1 MTDGKRIEAMANG
14 SAEEGRRSW
23 PPRGWPLYLPIFL
36 TVVAGLIITLVVFA
50 VFQGSERAR
59 MHSEFETMAADRAQ
73 AIRAALAEDFTEL
86 DLLAGYVRSSLEL
99 AKSRYGEFALEFGKL
114 ARRIPAQEPDTQAV
128 AFLARVAGPDRSAF
142 ESTWARDLPV
152 GITEL
157 ATGSDLHPEGKKGIY
172 FPVTVIEPYENT
184 AAMSGLD
191 FGSVPAMRTALDR
204 ALATGRIATSS
215 GTRLPASTPHPVIWQ
230 FLAVYRDSSVAASP
244 SERGQMIGLV
254 STAFRIDQM
263 VDLALKDLS
272 PAGLD
277 IELLDLQAP
286 ASQQQLYYR
295 RAKVVGYEGTP
306 PLRNW
311 LSWSTTIDAGER
323 TWTMRAYPTRDF
335 MTKHGSWQ
343 SWVILAGGLLITAM
357 GSLYFAG
364 GLRRTARVESL
375 VAERT
380 QALALE
386 VSKHQQL
393 EKALA
398 ESRAT
403 LAGQVDRLASRN
415 KEVQKLNEVG
425 DMLQSCVST
434 EEAYPLIRQHLP
446 GLLPGSSGALYVH
459 DPLKNLFTAMADWG
473 ERPPA
478 AGAFTA
484 EDCWALRR
492 GRVYPPSGSVQAL
505 PCRHLT
511 RGQEEGSLCVPI
523 AATGKTIG
531 LFHAL
536 RCPEESQAFAV
547 SVAEHIGL
555 ALSNLML
562 RSDLRQL
569 SIRDPLTGLFNR
581 RYMEETLELEI
592 SRAERKEHSIGVI
605 MLDID
610 HFKTFNDRFGH
621 AAGDEL
627 LQSLGQLIRDNL
639 RAGDVACRYGGE
651 EFVLI
656 MPEAAEEAATRRAE
670 ALRARALEM
679 EVRHLD
685 TVLGPVSISLGI
697 GLYPDHGRTRDLLL
711 GSADA
716 ALYKAKAA
724 GRNRVVLAQTADG

>member
-1 MTDGKRIEAMANG
+1 MMKVQTV
-14 SAEEGRRSW
+14 EERRSW
-23 PPRGWPLYLPIFL
+23 PPRGWPLYIPIFL
-36 TVVAGLIITLVVFA
+36 TVIAGLVITLVVFG
-50 VFQGSERAR
+50 VFQASERAR

-86 DLLAGYVRSSLEL
+86 DLLAGYVRSSNEL
-99 AKSRYGEFALEFGKL
+99 KTNRLGEFALEFGKI
-114 ARRIPAQEPDTQAV
+114 ARRIPTQEPDTQAV
-128 AFLARVAGPDRSAF
+128 GFISRVPGQDRAAF
-142 ESTWARDLPV
+142 ESSWSRELT
-152 GITEL
+152 GGMSITEL
-157 ATGSDLHPEGKKGIY
+157 GTGTDPHAAGKRSLY
-172 FPVTVIEPYENT
+172 FPATIMEPYEYT
-184 AAMSGLD
+184 VGMGGLD
-191 FGSVPAMRTALDR
+191 FGSVPALRSALDR
-204 ALATGRIATSS
+204 AIASGRLATST
-215 GTRLPASTPHPVIWQ
+215 GTRLPTAAPHPVIWQ
-230 FLAVYRDSSVAASP
+230 FLAVYRDSSAASSP
-244 SERGQMIGLV
+244 SSRGQMIGV
-254 STAFRIDQM
+254 VAMAFRIDQM

-286 ASQQQLYYR
+286 AAQQELFYR
-295 RAKVVGYEGTP
+295 RAKVVGYEVTP
-306 PLRNW
+306 VLRNW

-323 TWTMRAYPTRDF
+323 TWTMRAYPTHDF
-335 MTKHGSWQ
+335 MAKHSTWQ
-343 SWVILAGGLLITAM
+343 PLIILAGGLLLTAM
-357 GSLYFAG
+357 ASLYFAG

-386 VSKHQQL
+386 VAKHEQL
-393 EKALA
+393 ERELA

-415 KEVQKLNEVG
+415 REVQLLNEVG

-434 EEAYPLIRQHLP
+434 DEAFPLIRQHLP
-446 GLLPGSSGALYVH
+446 GLLAGTSGALYVQ
-459 DPLKNLFTAMADWG
+459 DPQRSLFVAMAEWG
-473 ERPPA
+473 ESPPGA
-478 AGAFTA
+478 AAFTA
-484 EDCWALRR
+484 TDCWALRR
-492 GRVYPPSGSVQAL
+492 GRVYPPADSPKAL
-505 PCRHLT
+505 PCRHLAP
-511 RGQEEGSLCVPI
+511 GQEEGSLCVPI
-523 AATGKTIG
+523 AVTGKTIG

-536 RCPEESQAFAV
+536 RLPAESQAFAV

-562 RSDLRQL
+562 RTDLRQL

-592 SRAERKEHSIGVI
+592 SRAERKEHAIGVI

-627 LQSLGQLIRDNL
+627 LQSLGQLIRTNL

-656 MPEAAEEAATRRAE
+656 MPEASEEAAQRRAE
-670 ALRARALEM
+670 ELRVHAHEM

-685 TVLGPVSISLGI
+685 TVLGPVSLSLGV
-697 GLYPDHGRTRDLLL
+697 GLYPDHGRTRDAILAA
-711 GSADA
+711 ADA
-716 ALYKAKAA
+716 ALYKAKQA
-724 GRNRVVLAQTADG
+724 GRDRVVIAVDGWENG